1 MASHH
6 LQSHSDPNYLLRL
19 QNMHI
24 DDAAN
29 AAANKRRSHSLNNSF
44 GSAAAGGGGSIDS
57 LHHHGGLMHKNAQP
71 SATTSTVDYKL
82 FDRNNIIAASKFGN
96 NTNGATAAAKLYTS
110 IGGGYVINNSPTH
123 SLSGSSQHSGS
134 PRASLTSAGG
144 INIGP
149 VYENIEYYAQSHHQT
164 APNEQTLM
172 YGGNFESAHK
182 KAQPQVPNNN
192 GMMGNIYG
200 SGGGAASRFAHTPQ
214 PQELEPTPIY
224 ENLPTAT
231 GKFFLFFF

>member
-19 QNMHI
+19 QNIHI
-24 DDAAN
+24 DDANAAA
-29 AAANKRRSHSLNNSF
+29 AAANKRRTHSLNNSF
-44 GSAAAGGGGSIDS
+44 GSAASAAGGIDS
-57 LHHHGGLMHKNAQP
+57 SLHRDGGHMHKNAI
-71 SATTSTVDYKL
+71 ATSTIDYKL

-96 NTNGATAAAKLYTS
+96 NSKSIIDHHPNGTKLYQS
-110 IGGGYVINNSPTH
+110 IGSGYVINNSPTH

-134 PRASLTSAGG
+134 PRASLNCGGG

-149 VYENIEYYAQSHHQT
+149 VYENIEYYAQSHHMPT
-164 APNEQTLM
+164 STVNEQSLM

-192 GMMGNIYG
+192 GIMGNMYA
-200 SGGGAASRFAHTPQ
+200 SGGASRFAHTPQ
-214 PQELEPTPIY
+214 PQEIEQTPIY

-231 GKFFLFFF
+231 G